1 MLTQSLSTTTPTQT
15 AKLFMN
21 GRSQAVRLPL
31 AYRFD
36 GEEVYIRKDPTT
48 GDVILSKKP
57 NKTNDWE
64 TVFSAIAQL
73 QEEDITG
80 FLDQPKDSR
89 QSQTPF
95 SEF

>member
-1 MLTQSLSTTTPTQT
+1 MLTQSLSSTTPTQT

-21 GRSQAVRLPL
+21 GRSQAVRLPF

-36 GEEVYIRKDPTT
+36 GEEVYIRKDTTT

-57 NKTNDWE
+57 NKNHDWE
-64 TVFSAIAQL
+64 TVFGAIAQL

-80 FLDQPKDSR
+80 FLDQPKDPR
-89 QSQTPF
+89 QPKTSF